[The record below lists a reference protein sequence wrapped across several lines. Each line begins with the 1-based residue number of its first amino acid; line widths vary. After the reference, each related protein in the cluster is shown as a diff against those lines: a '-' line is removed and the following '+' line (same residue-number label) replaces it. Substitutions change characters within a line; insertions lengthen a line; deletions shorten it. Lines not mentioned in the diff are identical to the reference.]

1 MEHIHEFKTK
11 NLAWI
16 NVTKPAVSQIN
27 YLIKKYG
34 LIPEDAA
41 EALPPIQRPKLVE
54 RPGYLFMILLF
65 PVYNRETKEISTEE
79 VDFFIA
85 KNRVITVH
93 GNRIPIFKDLF
104 FRCEKKPK
112 NSPCSGDTANLLY
125 EILNSLLNYC
135 FPMIRHLNLDVE
147 MTEKLIF
154 KKYEK
159 KQTVDTI
166 LRIKTNIF
174 DFQRIM
180 QSHEYVLNKL
190 MAAAPRFFTVK
201 KLKNNF
207 LHLAEHA
214 REITFSLQSFKDEI
228 NALHEANATLI
239 EYRVNEIIKTLT
251 IFSVIVFPLTLLA
264 AIFGMNAQ
272 NTPII
277 GTAYDF
283 WKILGIMFG
292 STLLML
298 GIFKWKKWI

>member
-1 MEHIHEFKTK
+1 MDHIHEFKNK
-11 NLAWI
+11 NLAWV
-16 NVTKPAVSQIN
+16 NVTRPAVAQIN

-41 EALPPIQRPKLVE
+41 EALPPIQRPKLVR

-85 KNRVITVH
+85 KKRIIVVH
-93 GNRIPIFKDLF
+93 GNRIPVFKDLLT
-104 FRCEKKPK
+104 RCEKKPGT
-112 NSPCSGDTANLLY
+112 SACSNDTAYLLY
-125 EILNSLLNYC
+125 EIINGLLNYC
-135 FPMIRHLNLDVE
+135 FPMIRHMNLDIE

-180 QSHEYVLNKL
+180 QSHEYVLGKL
-190 MAAAPRFFTVK
+190 MEEATGFLSTK
-201 KLKNNF
+201 NLKNNF
-207 LHLAEHA
+207 LRLSEHA
-214 REITFSLQSFKDEI
+214 REITLSLQSFKDEI

-251 IFSVIVFPLTLLA
+251 IFSVIVFPLGLIASL
-264 AIFGMNAQ
+264 FGMN
-272 NTPII
+272 THYIPLI
-277 GTAYDF
+277 GSPHDF
-283 WKILGIMFG
+283 WKVLAIMAAG
-292 STLLML
+292 AISMLL
-298 GIFKWKKWI
+298 IFKWKRWI